1 MKKKFISKMLFV
13 ALTLG
18 ALGIVSSCSDDDT
31 KYDSDIANLQAQI
44 DKNSKAIDQINSLIT
59 DGSFIQSVDNDADGV
74 LITLSNG
81 KTYRISNGT
90 NGQDAVVWTIGEDG
104 FWYQNGNKTN
114 YYALGK
120 DGKDGTNGT
129 NGSDGKDGANG
140 TDGKDGTN
148 GSDGQDGI
156 YYYPNPDTGKFDIYN
171 ADGTLK
177 EHTDIVWLASGANA
191 ITAVMDQNE
200 LKLYNVQTADGTT
213 SVTIA
218 LSNNLRGFVFSPK
231 AYVDGLPAIR
241 VTSFAY
247 NALTLKNK
255 DSQNETTTA
264 ATSATVINPTT
275 YAEYHVNPA
284 NANVEDLKNLK
295 FVVRANDDYVKT
307 RAAASADF
315 DVAAEFVS
323 FEDGILKVKVDVTGT
338 PATNE
343 KISVV
348 ALQTQKSNGE
358 DVTSDYA
365 TVYKNDMADLAIADK
380 QKFSKST
387 PEDYHF
393 RRFINALDAQAGIS
407 QYTVWQ
413 LDDNLETIDAI
424 LYHGE
429 KLDLTELVEAHEL
442 TAQKHTVADLEALG
456 MSFKYELVS
465 NYIIGSNQTDQK
477 EYVQLSDGILE
488 ENPVYGAAA
497 IDKTPIVRVS
507 LMNGSKIVKVAYIK
521 VKIQRRGNTPVAPD
535 QLEVSVN
542 KFTFECGQT
551 GVVKTDF
558 RQMSL
563 IYAGKGMSKEEFHNY
578 YRVFNDEADASD
590 VGTVREI
597 NTGDNQSAE
606 GTHVL
611 EWTIG
616 EQDLWDHAGEDVSN
630 VIRYYTSAG
639 SQTYYEIKL
648 MSHIDGVQKLY
659 NIVQENKISN
669 YWTSDLSAALFNAR
683 VPQSTS
689 DRNPNNCYFLN
700 DLNAPFVTNDAGT
713 IKLDRAVTF
722 VEYSFHSSMA
732 GSKKIGNETYSF
744 AISSDGLTLTVNGEV
759 IAQISNNNTTAPF
772 NSISYNK
779 NSDIAKKLLNTDA
792 MYVLIKATGYA
803 CDDYNK
809 PVRITFDGLDYFRA
823 NYKRPVDI
831 TDLAA
836 DNFIDG
842 VDFGEKGSY
851 IKLEDL
857 IYPSD
862 WRGRA
867 FSSYPN
873 YWDFYGP
880 FSVSFDPAD
889 AECDLNG
896 TRQAIPTSMELE
908 QVAGTTFSPNSN
920 YGFITYKNNGMTV
933 SQPFNIFVKVT
944 VNYGWGDLKTDWITV
959 PVKTTIGQ

>member
-1 MKKKFISKMLFV
+1 MRI
-13 ALTLG
+13 LG
-18 ALGIVSSCSDDDT
+18 
-31 KYDSDIANLQAQI
+31 
-44 DKNSKAIDQINSLIT
+44 
-59 DGSFIQSVDNDADGV
+59 
-74 LITLSNG
+74 
-81 KTYRISNGT
+81 
-90 NGQDAVVWTIGEDG
+90 
-104 FWYQNGNKTN
+104 
-114 YYALGK
+114 
-120 DGKDGTNGT
+120 
-129 NGSDGKDGANG
+129 
-140 TDGKDGTN
+140 
-148 GSDGQDGI
+148 
-156 YYYPNPDTGKFDIYN
+156 
-171 ADGTLK
+171 
-177 EHTDIVWLASGANA
+177 
-191 ITAVMDQNE
+191 
-200 LKLYNVQTADGTT
+200 
-213 SVTIA
+213 
-218 LSNNLRGFVFSPK
+218 
-231 AYVDGLPAIR
+231 
-241 VTSFAY
+241 
-247 NALTLKNK
+247 NK

-759 IAQISNNNTTAPF
+759 IAQISNNSTTAPF

-908 QVAGTTFSPNSN
+908 QVAGTTFSPNSA

>member
-1 MKKKFISKMLFV
+1 
-13 ALTLG
+13 
-18 ALGIVSSCSDDDT
+18 
-31 KYDSDIANLQAQI
+31 
-44 DKNSKAIDQINSLIT
+44 
-59 DGSFIQSVDNDADGV
+59 
-74 LITLSNG
+74 
-81 KTYRISNGT
+81 
-90 NGQDAVVWTIGEDG
+90 
-104 FWYQNGNKTN
+104 
-114 YYALGK
+114 
-120 DGKDGTNGT
+120 
-129 NGSDGKDGANG
+129 
-140 TDGKDGTN
+140 
-148 GSDGQDGI
+148 
-156 YYYPNPDTGKFDIYN
+156 
-171 ADGTLK
+171 
-177 EHTDIVWLASGANA
+177 
-191 ITAVMDQNE
+191 
-200 LKLYNVQTADGTT
+200 
-213 SVTIA
+213 
-218 LSNNLRGFVFSPK
+218 VFSPK

-442 TAQKHTVADLEALG
+442 TTQKHTVADLEALG

-713 IKLDRAVTF
+713 LKLDRAVTF